1 MAEDKNMD
9 KKNYDH
15 VQKDLTRANR
25 AQHDVVSSGV
35 TPDHLVRI
43 LDPYSPGTLYP
54 VLYATFPDCGWQVE

>member
-35 TPDHLVRI
+35 TPDYLVRI
-43 LDPYSPGTLYP
+43 LNPYSPGTFIP
-54 VLYATFPDCGWQVE
+54 GTVRHVP